1 MANPSR
7 MKLIQAAQ
15 AKILRQKRP
24 APPKVH
30 RETPAEEAK
39 EAPAHEVAESPEY
52 ERREHGGSAP
62 FKKTRSGSI
71 SSAGASVG
79 GGT

>member
-1 MANPSR
+1 MKNSR

-15 AKILRQKRP
+15 AKILRNRTPRP
-24 APPKVH
+24 R
-30 RETPAEEAK
+30 RETAAMERAESPTE
-39 EAPAHEVAESPEY
+39 EVKESPEY

-62 FKKTRSGSI
+62 FKKSRSGSI